1 MSASGTVSREQT
13 QQKLDRRGPVAARY
27 MASTPYTTA
36 DRLEECVR
44 NFGERNFLTEGDVR
58 YTYAQL
64 NQRANQLVGRVAA
77 LDQAI
82 VNGRGRVQ
90 IGDAFWDVE
99 GPDLPVSTPVRVVAV
114 NGMTLKVQQA

>member
-1 MSASGTVSREQT
+1 MRVGVGMGSAVT
-13 QQKLDRRGPVAARY
+13 QRRANAA
-27 MASTPYTTA
+27 PTTTILKGNRWDA
-36 DRLEECVR
+36 CRPRSDKPL
-44 NFGERNFLTEGDVR
+44 
-58 YTYAQL
+58 L
-64 NQRANQLVGRVAA
+64 NQRANQLIGHVAA